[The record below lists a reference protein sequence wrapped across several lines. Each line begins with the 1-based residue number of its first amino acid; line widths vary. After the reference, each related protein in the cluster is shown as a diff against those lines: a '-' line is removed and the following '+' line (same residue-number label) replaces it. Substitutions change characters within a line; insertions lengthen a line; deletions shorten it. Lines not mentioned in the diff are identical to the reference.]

1 MRRNVTRL
9 LLTLAL
15 MAFAVVGL
23 GSPSGFAQQ
32 APNSVIIVVDFARVN
47 RESLA
52 GKDIT
57 NQLEAHAIKLQ
68 NRAKQLSDELQTEQ
82 ESIVK
87 QRELVAQ
94 DVFQNMVAEFQRKRE
109 RAEGEIQEKNEQRQR
124 ALRQASAELENAL
137 RPIIRQLMQEKKANL
152 VLDKNVVFDQ
162 LDGLDVTTQVIERL
176 NKQLPS
182 LKVSLPE
189 LP

>member
-1 MRRNVTRL
+1 MKRL
-9 LLTLAL
+9 LTQIMLTLGL
-15 MAFAVVGL
+15 VAFGL
-23 GSPSGFAQQ
+23 TAMPSAPSFAQA

-57 NQLEAHAIKLQ
+57 NQLEAYGIKLE
-68 NRAKQLSDELQTEQ
+68 NRAKRLSDELQTEQ

-94 DVFQNMVAEFQRKRE
+94 DVFQNMVAEFQNKRE
-109 RAEGEIQEKNEQRQR
+109 RAEAEIQEKNEQRQR

-182 LKVSLPE
+182 LKVSLPD

>member
-1 MRRNVTRL
+1 MKRL
-9 LLTLAL
+9 FSRMLL
-15 MAFAVVGL
+15 MAAFAAFTFA
-23 GSPSGFAQQ
+23 SIMPAASWAQQ

-57 NQLEAHAIKLQ
+57 NQLEAHAVKLQ
-68 NRAKQLSDELQTEQ
+68 NRAKQLSDELQKEQ

-94 DVFQNMVAEFQRKRE
+94 DVFQNMVTQFQKKRE
-109 RAEGEIQEKNEQRQR
+109 NAEGEIEEKNKQRQL

-189 LP
+189 

>member
-1 MRRNVTRL
+1 MRRHLTRL
-9 LLTLAL
+9 FLTLAL
-15 MAFAVVGL
+15 AAMAATGL
-23 GSPSGFAQQ
+23 ATPSSFAQQ

-68 NRAKQLSDELQTEQ
+68 NRAKQLSDELQAEQ

-94 DVFQNMVAEFQRKRE
+94 DVFQNMVNQFQQKRE
-109 RAEGEIQEKNEQRQR
+109 RAEGEIESKNEQRQR

-137 RPIIRQLMQEKKANL
+137 RPIIRELMQEKKANL

-176 NKQLPS
+176 NKQMPS
-182 LKVSLPE
+182 LKVSLTD
-189 LP
+189 